1 MRADAPG
8 LIRREGLS
16 AAQALDWQRQTA
28 SEVGAGLRS
37 PATLLWRCAP
47 ALIVTRPESRLPGFV
62 EACEQLQAA
71 GWPVCVR
78 DCGGSAFP
86 VGPHSVQIAR
96 ILPRRPGPSLER
108 LYGRVAGPLVA
119 ALRRLGVPACLG
131 AVPEAFCAGSRDVA
145 AGGRK
150 LAGLAQAWRGQPGR
164 DGYAMVT
171 ASVLLDGEPDE
182 LCRVVNRFHR
192 LAGGALRCRPQAVTA
207 VRRQQTAVPDGAD
220 LSRAFDAALAE
231 ALRADAADTAMP
243 QVPAAAV

>member
-16 AAQALDWQRQTA
+16 AAQALDWQRQIA
-28 SEVGAGLRS
+28 REVGAGLRPPS
-37 PATLLWRCAP
+37 TLLWRCAP
-47 ALIVTRPESRLPGFV
+47 ALIVTRPESRLPGFG
-62 EACEQLQAA
+62 EACEHLQAA

-96 ILPRRPGPSLER
+96 ILPRRPGSSLER
-108 LYGRVAGPLVA
+108 LYGCVAKPLIA

-131 AVPEAFCAGSRDVA
+131 AVPDAFCAGSRDVA

-164 DGYAMVT
+164 GGYAMIT
-171 ASVLLDGEPDE
+171 ASVLLGGEPDS
-182 LCRVVNRFHR
+182 LCRVVNRFQR
-192 LAGGALRCRPQAVTA
+192 MAGAALRCRPQAVSA
-207 VRRQQTAVPDGAD
+207 VRWEQSAVPDCAA

-231 ALRADAADTAMP
+231 ALRADTADTATP
-243 QVPAAAV
+243 PVAAEAV